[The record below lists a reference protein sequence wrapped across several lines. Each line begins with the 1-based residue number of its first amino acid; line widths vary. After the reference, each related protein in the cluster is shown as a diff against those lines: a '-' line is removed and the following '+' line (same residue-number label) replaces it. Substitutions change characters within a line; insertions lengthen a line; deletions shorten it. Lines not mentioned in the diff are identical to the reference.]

1 MISRRLSEV
10 QLTVNLV
17 IDTLQKRNDEHLRV
31 ISALLRIN
39 ETLKEKLQEKYER
52 DDMQVG
58 GTHYKDMAVQP
69 WDVMQEVLTYEEF
82 VGFLKGNVIKYSM
95 RQGKKEG
102 SDDGAKAQH
111 YLAKL
116 REVRYEEGKR

>member
-1 MISRRLSEV
+1 M
-10 QLTVNLV
+10 
-17 IDTLQKRNDEHLRV
+17 KADE
-31 ISALLRIN
+31 
-39 ETLKEKLQEKYER
+39 
-52 DDMQVG
+52 MQVG

-69 WDVMQEVLTYEEF
+69 WEVMQHVLTHDEF

-102 SDDGAKAQH
+102 TDDAAKALH

-116 REVRYEEGKR
+116 QEVQGL

>member
-1 MISRRLSEV
+1 M
-10 QLTVNLV
+10 
-17 IDTLQKRNDEHLRV
+17 K
-31 ISALLRIN
+31 AN
-39 ETLKEKLQEKYER
+39 ET
-52 DDMQVG
+52 QVG

-69 WDVMQEVLTYEEF
+69 WEVMQYVLTYDEF

-102 SDDGAKAQH
+102 SDDAAKALH

-116 REVRYEEGKR
+116 QEVQGL

>member
-1 MISRRLSEV
+1 M
-10 QLTVNLV
+10 
-17 IDTLQKRNDEHLRV
+17 K
-31 ISALLRIN
+31 AN
-39 ETLKEKLQEKYER
+39 E
-52 DDMQVG
+52 MQVG

-69 WDVMQEVLTYEEF
+69 WEVMQYVLTYDEF

-102 SDDGAKAQH
+102 SDDAAKALH

-116 REVRYEEGKR
+116 QEVQGL